1 MELTESFYVFFVS
14 SILAFLGLG
23 MRTLYKSKC
32 IKFSCCGLMVERD
45 VAGEEQIDNIQL
57 QRINSQENNI

>member
-14 SILAFLGLG
+14 SVLAFLGLG

-45 VAGEEQIDNIQL
+45 VEGEEHIDNIQL
-57 QRINSQENNI
+57 QRVNSQENV

>member
-14 SILAFLGLG
+14 SILACLGLG

-45 VAGEEQIDNIQL
+45 VAVEEQFDNVQL
-57 QRINSQENNI
+57 QRANSENNV

>member
-14 SILAFLGLG
+14 SILACLGMG

-32 IKFSCCGLMVERD
+32 IKFSCCGLMVERHVEGD
-45 VAGEEQIDNIQL
+45 EQLDNV
-57 QRINSQENNI
+57 RPNAENNI